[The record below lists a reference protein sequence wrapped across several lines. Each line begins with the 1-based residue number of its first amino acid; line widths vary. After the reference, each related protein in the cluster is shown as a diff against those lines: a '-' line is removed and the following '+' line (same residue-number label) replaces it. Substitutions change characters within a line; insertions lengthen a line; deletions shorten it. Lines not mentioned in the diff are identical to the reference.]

1 MAQATQEKEQE
12 NPYLSARKEY
22 GDRYGSSVKD
32 AARWRQI
39 SFFLIMLC
47 VAFGGLMM
55 WLASQNKVIPYIV
68 QVDKQGYAVAI
79 KSSEQGAVADT
90 RVIVAT
96 LGGFFVNFKTVVTD
110 MSSQK
115 RMVNDVYSYLAKGSA
130 AESYVSHYYQEHNP
144 FVATQDRNR
153 YTVQVEIRSIV
164 RSGNTDKSWQV
175 LWSEEK
181 LEQGTVIERTDWRA
195 IVSIA
200 VSPVRELA
208 EVLQNPLG
216 IFITDINIAQDL
228 NSSNSQQ

>member
-1 MAQATQEKEQE
+1 MAQEIKEQE

-32 AARWRQI
+32 AVRWRQI

-47 VAFGGLMM
+47 VAFGALMM
-55 WLASQNKVIPYIV
+55 WMASQNKVIPYIV

-96 LGGFFVNFKTVVTD
+96 LGGFFVNFKTVITD
-110 MSSQK
+110 VSSQK

-130 AESYVSHYYQEHNP
+130 AESFVSHYYQEHNP
-144 FVATQDRNR
+144 FVATQDKKN
-153 YTVQVEIRSIV
+153 TVQVEIRSIV
-164 RSGNTDKSWQV
+164 RSGSNDKSWQV

-200 VSPVRELA
+200 VSPVRELE
-208 EVLQNPLG
+208 EVIKNPLG
-216 IFITDINIAQDL
+216 IFITDINMAQDL
-228 NSSNSQQ
+228 NSQQ

>member
-1 MAQATQEKEQE
+1 MSQEIKEQE

-47 VAFGGLMM
+47 VAFGALMM
-55 WLASQNKVIPYIV
+55 WMASQNKVIPYIV

-96 LGGFFVNFKTVVTD
+96 LGGFFVNFKTVITD
-110 MSSQK
+110 VSSQK

-130 AESYVSHYYQEHNP
+130 AESFVSHYYQEHNP

-164 RSGNTDKSWQV
+164 RSGSNDKSWQV

-181 LEQGTVIERTDWRA
+181 LEQGTIIERTDWRA

-200 VSPVRELA
+200 VSPVRELE
-208 EVLQNPLG
+208 EVIKNPLG
-216 IFITDINIAQDL
+216 IFITDINMAQDL
-228 NSSNSQQ
+228 NSQQ

>member
-1 MAQATQEKEQE
+1 M
-12 NPYLSARKEY
+12 LS
-22 GDRYGSSVKD
+22 
-32 AARWRQI
+32 
-39 SFFLIMLC
+39 
-47 VAFGGLMM
+47 VAFGGMMM
-55 WLASQNKVIPYIV
+55 WMSSQNKVIPYIV

-96 LGGFFVNFKTVVTD
+96 LGGFFVNFKTVITD

-130 AESYVSHYYQEHNP
+130 AETIVSHYYQEHNP

-164 RSGNTDKSWQV
+164 RSGSNDKSWQV

-181 LEQGTVIERTDWRA
+181 LEQGTIIERTDWRA

-200 VSPVRELA
+200 VSPVRELS

-216 IFITDINIAQDL
+216 IFITDINMAQDL
-228 NSSNSQQ
+228 NSANSQQ

>member
-1 MAQATQEKEQE
+1 MAQAAQEKEQE

-47 VAFGGLMM
+47 VAFGALMM
-55 WLASQNKVIPYIV
+55 WMASQNKVIPYIV

-96 LGGFFVNFKTVVTD
+96 LGGFFVNFKTVITD
-110 MSSQK
+110 VSSQK

-130 AESYVSHYYQEHNP
+130 AESFVSHYYQEHNP

-164 RSGNTDKSWQV
+164 RSGSNDKSWQV

-200 VSPVRELA
+200 VSPVRELS
-208 EVLQNPLG
+208 EVLKNPLG
-216 IFITDINIAQDL
+216 IFITEINIAQDL
-228 NSSNSQQ
+228 SANSQQ

>member
-1 MAQATQEKEQE
+1 MAQEIKEQE

-47 VAFGGLMM
+47 VAFGALMM
-55 WLASQNKVIPYIV
+55 WMASQNKVIPYIV

-96 LGGFFVNFKTVVTD
+96 LGGFFVNFKTVITD
-110 MSSQK
+110 VSSQK

-130 AESYVSHYYQEHNP
+130 AESFVSHYYQEHNP

-164 RSGNTDKSWQV
+164 RSGSNDKSWQV
-175 LWSEEK
+175 LWSEET
-181 LEQGTVIERTDWRA
+181 LEQGTIIERTDWRA

-200 VSPVRELA
+200 VSPVRELE
-208 EVLQNPLG
+208 EVIKNPLG
-216 IFITDINIAQDL
+216 IFITDINMAQDL
-228 NSSNSQQ
+228 NSQQ

>member
-1 MAQATQEKEQE
+1 MAQEIKEQE

-47 VAFGGLMM
+47 VAFGALMM
-55 WLASQNKVIPYIV
+55 WMASQNKVIPYIV

-96 LGGFFVNFKTVVTD
+96 LGGFFVNFKTVITD
-110 MSSQK
+110 VSSQK

-130 AESYVSHYYQEHNP
+130 AESFVSHYYQEHNP

-164 RSGNTDKSWQV
+164 RSGSNDKSWQV

-216 IFITDINIAQDL
+216 IFITDINMAQDL
-228 NSSNSQQ
+228 NSANSQQ

>member
-1 MAQATQEKEQE
+1 M
-12 NPYLSARKEY
+12 LS
-22 GDRYGSSVKD
+22 
-32 AARWRQI
+32 
-39 SFFLIMLC
+39 
-47 VAFGGLMM
+47 VAFGGMMM
-55 WLASQNKVIPYIV
+55 WMSSQNKVIPYIV

-96 LGGFFVNFKTVVTD
+96 LGGFFVNFKTVITD

-130 AESYVSHYYQEHNP
+130 AETFVSHYYQEHNP

-164 RSGNTDKSWQV
+164 RSGSNDKSWQV

-181 LEQGTVIERTDWRA
+181 LEQGTIIERTDWRA

-200 VSPVRELA
+200 VSPVRELS

-216 IFITDINIAQDL
+216 IFITDINMAQDL
-228 NSSNSQQ
+228 NSANSQ

>member
-1 MAQATQEKEQE
+1 MAQEIKEQE

-47 VAFGGLMM
+47 VAFGALMM
-55 WLASQNKVIPYIV
+55 WMASQNKVIPYIV

-96 LGGFFVNFKTVVTD
+96 LGGFFVNFKTVITD

-130 AESYVSHYYQEHNP
+130 AETFVSHYYQEHNP

-164 RSGNTDKSWQV
+164 RSGSNDKSWQV

-181 LEQGTVIERTDWRA
+181 LEQGTIIERTDWRA

-200 VSPVRELA
+200 VSPVRELS

-216 IFITDINIAQDL
+216 IFITDINMAQDL
-228 NSSNSQQ
+228 NSANSQQ

>member
-1 MAQATQEKEQE
+1 MAETQAAEQE

-39 SFFLIMLC
+39 SFFLVMLC

-68 QVDKQGYAVAI
+68 QVDKHGYAVAI
-79 KSSEQGAVADT
+79 KSSEKGAIADT

-115 RMVNDVYSYLAKGSA
+115 RMVNEVYSYLAKASA
-130 AESYVSHYYQEHNP
+130 AESFVSHYYQEHNP

-153 YTVQVEIRSIV
+153 NTVQVEIRSIV
-164 RSGNTDKSWQV
+164 RSGSNDKSWQV

-181 LEQGTVIERTDWRA
+181 LEQGTIIERTEWRA

-200 VSPVRELA
+200 VSPVRELS

-216 IFITDINIAQDL
+216 IFITDINMAQDL
-228 NSSNSQQ
+228 NSQQ

>member
-1 MAQATQEKEQE
+1 MAQEIKEQE

-39 SFFLIMLC
+39 SFFLVMLC
-47 VAFGGLMM
+47 VAFGALMM
-55 WLASQNKVIPYIV
+55 WMASQNKVIPYIV

-96 LGGFFVNFKTVVTD
+96 LGGFFVNFKTVITD
-110 MSSQK
+110 VSSQK

-130 AESYVSHYYQEHNP
+130 AESFVSHYYQEHNP

-164 RSGNTDKSWQV
+164 RSGSNDKSWQV

-181 LEQGTVIERTDWRA
+181 LEQGTIIERTDWRA

-200 VSPVRELA
+200 VSPVRELE
-208 EVLQNPLG
+208 EVIKNPLG
-216 IFITDINIAQDL
+216 IFITDINMAQDL
-228 NSSNSQQ
+228 NSQQ

>member
-1 MAQATQEKEQE
+1 MAQEIKEQE

-47 VAFGGLMM
+47 VAFGALMM
-55 WLASQNKVIPYIV
+55 WMASQNKVIPYIV

-96 LGGFFVNFKTVVTD
+96 LGGFFVNFKTVITD
-110 MSSQK
+110 VSSQK

-130 AESYVSHYYQEHNP
+130 AESFVSHYYQEHNP

-164 RSGNTDKSWQV
+164 RSGSNDKSWQV

-200 VSPVRELA
+200 VSPVRELE
-208 EVLQNPLG
+208 EVIKNPLG
-216 IFITDINIAQDL
+216 IFITDINMAQDL
-228 NSSNSQQ
+228 NSQQ

>member
-1 MAQATQEKEQE
+1 MAQEIKEQE

-47 VAFGGLMM
+47 VAFGALMM
-55 WLASQNKVIPYIV
+55 WMASQNKVIPYIV

-96 LGGFFVNFKTVVTD
+96 LGGFFVNFKTVITD
-110 MSSQK
+110 VSSQK

-130 AESYVSHYYQEHNP
+130 AESFVSHYYQEHNP

-164 RSGNTDKSWQV
+164 RSGSNDKSWQV

-216 IFITDINIAQDL
+216 IFITDINMAQDL
-228 NSSNSQQ
+228 NPQQ

>member
-1 MAQATQEKEQE
+1 MAKETQEQEQE

-39 SFFLIMLC
+39 SFFTLMLS
-47 VAFGGLMM
+47 VAFGGMMM
-55 WLASQNKVIPYIV
+55 WMSSQNKVIPYIV

-96 LGGFFVNFKTVVTD
+96 LGGFFVNFKTVITD

-130 AESYVSHYYQEHNP
+130 AETFVSHYYQEHNP

-153 YTVQVEIRSIV
+153 NTIQVEIRSIV
-164 RSGNTDKSWQV
+164 RSGSNDKSWQV

-181 LEQGTVIERTDWRA
+181 LEQGTIIERTDWRA

-200 VSPVRELA
+200 VSPVRELS

-216 IFITDINIAQDL
+216 IFITDINMAQDL
-228 NSSNSQQ
+228 NSANSQ

>member
-1 MAQATQEKEQE
+1 MAQEIKEQE

-47 VAFGGLMM
+47 VAFGALMM
-55 WLASQNKVIPYIV
+55 WMASQNKVIPYIV

-79 KSSEQGAVADT
+79 KSSEQGAIADT

-96 LGGFFVNFKTVVTD
+96 LGGFFVNFKTVITD
-110 MSSQK
+110 VSSQK

-130 AESYVSHYYQEHNP
+130 AESFVSHYYQEHNP

-164 RSGNTDKSWQV
+164 RSGSNDKSWQV

-181 LEQGTVIERTDWRA
+181 LEQGTIIERTDWRA

-200 VSPVRELA
+200 VSPVRELE
-208 EVLQNPLG
+208 EVIKNPLG
-216 IFITDINIAQDL
+216 IFITDINMAQDL
-228 NSSNSQQ
+228 NSQQ

>member
-1 MAQATQEKEQE
+1 MAQAAQEKEQE

-47 VAFGGLMM
+47 VAFGALMM
-55 WLASQNKVIPYIV
+55 WMASQNKVIPYIV

-96 LGGFFVNFKTVVTD
+96 LGGFFVNFKTVITD
-110 MSSQK
+110 VSSQK

-130 AESYVSHYYQEHNP
+130 AESFVSHYYQEHNP
-144 FVATQDRNR
+144 FVATQDKKN
-153 YTVQVEIRSIV
+153 TVQVEIRSIV
-164 RSGNTDKSWQV
+164 RSGSNDKSWQV

-181 LEQGTVIERTDWRA
+181 LEQGTIIERTDWRA

-200 VSPVRELA
+200 VSPVRELE
-208 EVLQNPLG
+208 EVIKNPLG
-216 IFITDINIAQDL
+216 IFITDINMAQDL
-228 NSSNSQQ
+228 NSQQ

>member
-1 MAQATQEKEQE
+1 MAETQAAEQE

-39 SFFLIMLC
+39 SFFLVMLC

-68 QVDKQGYAVAI
+68 QVDKHGYAVAI
-79 KSSEQGAVADT
+79 KSSEKGAIADT

-115 RMVNDVYSYLAKGSA
+115 RMVNEVYSYLPLLSGTQPLRGHSGQ
-130 AESYVSHYYQEHNP
+130 EQEH
-144 FVATQDRNR
+144 
-153 YTVQVEIRSIV
+153 
-164 RSGNTDKSWQV
+164 
-175 LWSEEK
+175 
-181 LEQGTVIERTDWRA
+181 RA
-195 IVSIA
+195 G
-200 VSPVRELA
+200 R
-208 EVLQNPLG
+208 NPLHRP
-216 IFITDINIAQDL
+216 IR
-228 NSSNSQQ
+228 QQR

>member
-1 MAQATQEKEQE
+1 MAETQAAEQE

-39 SFFLIMLC
+39 SFFLVMLC

-68 QVDKQGYAVAI
+68 QVDKHGYAVAI
-79 KSSEQGAVADT
+79 KSSEKGAIADT

-115 RMVNDVYSYLAKGSA
+115 RMVNEVYSYLAKGSA
-130 AESYVSHYYQEHNP
+130 AESFVSHYYQEHNP

-153 YTVQVEIRSIV
+153 NTVQVEIRSIV
-164 RSGNTDKSWQV
+164 RSGSNDKSWQV

-181 LEQGTVIERTDWRA
+181 LEQGTIIERTEWRA

-216 IFITDINIAQDL
+216 IFITDINMAQDL
-228 NSSNSQQ
+228 NSQQ

>member
-1 MAQATQEKEQE
+1 MAQEIKEQE

-47 VAFGGLMM
+47 VAFGALMM
-55 WLASQNKVIPYIV
+55 WMASQNKVIPYIV

-96 LGGFFVNFKTVVTD
+96 LGGFFVNFKTVITD
-110 MSSQK
+110 VSSQK

-130 AESYVSHYYQEHNP
+130 AESFVSHYYQEHNP
-144 FVATQDRNR
+144 FVATQDKKN
-153 YTVQVEIRSIV
+153 TVQVEIRSIV
-164 RSGNTDKSWQV
+164 RSGSNDKSWQV

-181 LEQGTVIERTDWRA
+181 LEQGTIIERTDWRA

-200 VSPVRELA
+200 VSPVRELE
-208 EVLQNPLG
+208 EVIKNPLG
-216 IFITDINIAQDL
+216 IFITDINMAQDL
-228 NSSNSQQ
+228 NSQQ

>member
-1 MAQATQEKEQE
+1 MAQETQGKEQE

-39 SFFLIMLC
+39 SFFLVMLC
-47 VAFGGLMM
+47 VAFGALMM
-55 WLASQNKVIPYIV
+55 WMASQNKVIPYMV

-96 LGGFFVNFKTVVTD
+96 LGGFFVNFKTVITD
-110 MSSQK
+110 VSSQK
-115 RMVNDVYSYLAKGSA
+115 RMVNEVYSYLAKGSA
-130 AESYVSHYYQEHNP
+130 AESFVSHYYQEHNP

-164 RSGNTDKSWQV
+164 RSGSNDKSWQV

-216 IFITDINIAQDL
+216 IFITDINMAQDL
-228 NSSNSQQ
+228 NPQQ

>member
-1 MAQATQEKEQE
+1 MAQEIKEQE

-47 VAFGGLMM
+47 VAFGALMM
-55 WLASQNKVIPYIV
+55 WMASQNKVIPYIV

-96 LGGFFVNFKTVVTD
+96 LGGFFVNFKTVITD
-110 MSSQK
+110 VSSQK

-130 AESYVSHYYQEHNP
+130 AESFVSHYYQEHNP

-164 RSGNTDKSWQV
+164 RSGSNDKSWQV

-181 LEQGTVIERTDWRA
+181 LEQGTIIERTDWRA

-200 VSPVRELA
+200 VSPVRELS
-208 EVLQNPLG
+208 EVLKNPLG
-216 IFITDINIAQDL
+216 IFITDINMAQDL
-228 NSSNSQQ
+228 NSQQ

>member
-1 MAQATQEKEQE
+1 MAEIQQAEQE

-39 SFFLIMLC
+39 SFFLVMLC
-47 VAFGGLMM
+47 VAFGCLMM

-96 LGGFFVNFKTVVTD
+96 LGGFFVNFKTVITD

-130 AESYVSHYYQEHNP
+130 AETFVSHYYQEHNP

-153 YTVQVEIRSIV
+153 NTVQVEIRSIV
-164 RSGNTDKSWQV
+164 RSGSNDKSWQV

-216 IFITDINIAQDL
+216 IFITDINMAQDL
-228 NSSNSQQ
+228 NSANSQ

>member
-1 MAQATQEKEQE
+1 MAETQATEQE

-22 GDRYGSSVKD
+22 GDRYGSSVRD

-39 SFFLIMLC
+39 SFVVVMLC
-47 VAFGGLMM
+47 AAFGVMMM
-55 WLASQNKVIPYIV
+55 WLASQNKVVPYIV
-68 QVDKQGYAVAI
+68 QVDKHGYAVAI
-79 KSSEQGAVADT
+79 KSSEQGAIADT

-96 LGGFFVNFKTVVTD
+96 LGGFFVNFKTVITD
-110 MSSQK
+110 VSSQK
-115 RMVNDVYSYLAKGSA
+115 RMVNEVYSYLAKGSA
-130 AESYVSHYYQEHNP
+130 AESFVSHYYQEHNP

-153 YTVQVEIRSIV
+153 NTVQVEIRSIV

-200 VSPVRELA
+200 VSPVRELS

-216 IFITDINIAQDL
+216 IFITDINMAQDL
-228 NSSNSQQ
+228 NSQQ

>member
-1 MAQATQEKEQE
+1 MAQETQGKEQE

-39 SFFLIMLC
+39 SFFLVMLC
-47 VAFGGLMM
+47 VAFGALMM
-55 WLASQNKVIPYIV
+55 WMASQNKVIPYIV

-96 LGGFFVNFKTVVTD
+96 LGGFFVNFKTVITD
-110 MSSQK
+110 VSSQK
-115 RMVNDVYSYLAKGSA
+115 RMVNEVYSYLAKGSA
-130 AESYVSHYYQEHNP
+130 AESFVSHYYQEHNP

-164 RSGNTDKSWQV
+164 RSGSNDKSWQV

-216 IFITDINIAQDL
+216 IFITDINMAQDL
-228 NSSNSQQ
+228 NPQQ